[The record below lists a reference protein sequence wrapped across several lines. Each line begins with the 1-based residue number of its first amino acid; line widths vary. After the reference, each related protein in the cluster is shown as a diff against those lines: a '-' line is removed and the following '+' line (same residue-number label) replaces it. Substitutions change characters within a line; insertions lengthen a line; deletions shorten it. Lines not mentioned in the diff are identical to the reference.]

1 MYLITVKVK
10 DMVYDLSRKSDKPA
24 KLGLVATL
32 YPNLAVNILT
42 DALHNIFYNDK
53 KAANSFQPI
62 NEMAIEWSI
71 DVNYI
76 HKVKIEQDITSATPG
91 LNKEPITLV
100 LESKYYDKG
109 DTLALEN
116 GQQAFV
122 IAPPVQRG
130 PGKWEHVVILVGNDY
145 SKFFDVRFLKKGKYT
160 RYRSNFHPE
169 LSERGYTKYTS
180 NTENHRNHMSR
191 HRASDTVSADYKMKE
206 AVYIEV
212 AKKDKKEYYKLH
224 KHEADVMSSFLIAKN
239 NACIFSETNYDSNGK
254 CLDQDEAGSDVPM
267 SDGVI
272 PQIER

>member
-1 MYLITVKVK
+1 
-10 DMVYDLSRKSDKPA
+10 MVYDLSRKSDKPA

-32 YPNLAVNILT
+32 YPDLAVNILT
-42 DALHNIFYNDK
+42 DALHNIFYNNK
-53 KAANSFQPI
+53 KGSNSFQPI

-109 DTLALEN
+109 DTMALEN

-191 HRASDTVSADYKMKE
+191 HRASDVVSADYKMKE
-206 AVYIEV
+206 AVYIEL

-224 KHEADVMSSFLIAKN
+224 QHETDVLNSFLIAKN
-239 NACIFSETNYDSNGK
+239 NACIFSETNFDANGK
-254 CLDQDEAGSDVPM
+254 CLMQDEAGADKIWNCQ
-267 SDGVI
+267 VI
-272 PQIER
+272 